1 MKKLLAIIV
10 LGLLFSGNAY
20 TENIFDCETDDN
32 DLTANV
38 HKGKLVIKVDDNF
51 EARLKTGD
59 PDTGK
64 YREGDLIM
72 SAPGAVGEV
81 IVTSRVGFVAKGSY
95 DLFVSSNTKKGDN
108 NYFKGLFVE
117 SAVNGLIHSLT
128 INVWEENMPIYIF
141 LSDNPQKV
149 IKGNCK

>member
-1 MKKLLAIIV
+1 MKIRLAIIV
-10 LGLLFSGNAY
+10 LGLLFSVNAHA
-20 TENIFDCETDDN
+20 ENIFDCETN
-32 DLTANV
+32 GIP
-38 HKGKLVIKVDDNF
+38 KGKLIIKVDDNS

-59 PDTGK
+59 PDTGEF
-64 YREGDLIM
+64 REGDLIM
-72 SAPGAVGEV
+72 SAPGARGEV
-81 IVTSRVGFVAKGSY
+81 IITSQVGLVAKGSY

-117 SAVNGLIHSLT
+117 SAVSGIIHSLT

-141 LSDNPQKV
+141 LSDSPQKV